1 MWSARIPGSLFA
13 GSIACIKDIVND
25 VNFDVHGKDGLTMQ
39 AMDPSHIAL
48 CTLKLPMEVF
58 KDWNQETDD
67 RMVIGVN
74 TSTMAIA
81 LSCLDLSQ
89 YVTILFDG
97 EKLILSSVGVNRS
110 TSISLNTLTIDVERL
125 EIPYSPPDIFF
136 SIDANEFASLCAD
149 ALKFGSEGE
158 FTFSHVYTH
167 HCRSVEL
174 TIKTIGDLGEASLHY
189 GRSTADAAWQ
199 IREDPALKALP
210 DSATYAWKYLQY
222 FSKAKVASKSVQ
234 LQFVKDQPLKLA
246 FALVGG
252 GEICFYLAPKYKDR
266 I

>member
-1 MWSARIPGSLFA
+1 
-13 GSIACIKDIVND
+13 
-25 VNFDVHGKDGLTMQ
+25 
-39 AMDPSHIAL
+39 
-48 CTLKLPMEVF
+48 
-58 KDWNQETDD
+58 
-67 RMVIGVN
+67 
-74 TSTMAIA
+74 
-81 LSCLDLSQ
+81 
-89 YVTILFDG
+89 
-97 EKLILSSVGVNRS
+97 VGVNRS

-189 GRSTADAAWQ
+189 GRSTGDAAWQ

-210 DSATYAWKYLQY
+210 DSAIYSWKYLQY

-234 LQFVKDQPLKLA
+234 LQFVKDQPLKLV

-252 GEICFYLAPKYKDR
+252 GEICFYIASKYKED
-266 I
+266 